1 MQAILPDFQES
12 RIKKDRFDNIHGDIT
27 PGDVVKTFKSFSE
40 EFVAKFNQANL
51 PTGLLV
57 EFAHAIEHL
66 DNIMEMD
73 NFPTDRMITT
83 PDVINFGEQAIS
95 SLSSNREIA
104 RGVAVSDK
112 VLNNIQEFFDM
123 KYVKTIHMV
132 LEKFKIKGISFVMD
146 GIPAFVGL
154 TYQTNHARFGVLS
167 YRVFDEEDGNP
178 GLHIPFLINRLV

>member
-12 RIKKDRFDNIHGDIT
+12 RIKKDRFDNIHEDIT
-27 PGDVVKTFKSFSE
+27 PGQVVKTFKAFGE
-40 EFVAKFNQANL
+40 DFVAKFKQADL
-51 PTGLLV
+51 PNALLV

-73 NFPTDRMITT
+73 HFPTDRLITT

-95 SLSSNREIA
+95 ALTANREIG
-104 RGVAVSDK
+104 RGVAVSEN

-167 YRVFDEEDGNP
+167 YRVFDEKDGNP
-178 GLHIPFLINRLV
+178 GLHIPFLINRLL